1 MKVNNDNFNIVL
13 CSIESDNDNYL
24 DVFDTICCEVN
35 KLTRFRIA
43 ILYSLISEEPIN
55 SITLKGKI
63 VYFGNGT
70 IEKMVYQDIME
81 EKLHLDSENC
91 ESSALEPISVKN
103 IDLKMPEGV
112 ANGYGGVF
120 NINYSVSFPE
130 YGLYQIELYY
140 RKNDESEYTFAGVAP
155 LTVCENKSIM

>member
-1 MKVNNDNFNIVL
+1 MKVNKDNFNIIL

-35 KLTRFRIA
+35 SLTRFRIS
-43 ILYSLISEEPIN
+43 ILYSLISGEPIN

-63 VYFGNGT
+63 VYVGNDT
-70 IEKMVYQDIME
+70 VEKNMYQDIME
-81 EKLHLDSENC
+81 EKLYMDSGKC
-91 ESSALEPISVKN
+91 ESSALEPSYVKN
-103 IDLKMPEGV
+103 VDLRLPKGL

-120 NINYSVSFPE
+120 HINYSVSFPE

-140 RKNDESEYTFAGVAP
+140 RKNDSDEYTFAGVAP
-155 LTVCENKSIM
+155 LTVCKK